1 MAALVSL
8 KEVVDAIELQTD
20 DSETY
25 LDPETGELIFVTE
38 DERTAIE
45 ENLPENEIPERQ
57 REVLPKAREAL
68 ENDRYLILP
77 DKRDVHEWSIMEEF
91 AREQSGNTAQLLRDA
106 IHGSGAF
113 RKFRAAL
120 DRLGL
125 EQAWYKFRAEQIEQ
139 IARDWLEVHKL
150 HYK

>member
-1 MAALVSL
+1 MAVVISL
-8 KEVVDAIELQTD
+8 KDVIDAIEMQTD

-45 ENLPENEIPERQ
+45 EDLPEHEIPEWQRQ
-57 REVLPKAREAL
+57 ILPKAREAL
-68 ENDRYLILP
+68 ENDRFLILP

-91 AREQSGNTAQLLRDA
+91 AREQSGNGAQILRGA

-113 RKFRAAL
+113 RRFRAAL

-125 EQAWYKFRAEQIEQ
+125 AQAWYNFPAERIEQ
-139 IARDWLEVHKL
+139 IARDWLEGHKL
-150 HYK
+150 AYK